1 VAESSNL
8 GSLRSL
14 TPPLRFALLREQRP
28 ASPVLRYLKPA
39 YVVPMHLV
47 YSVELRGA
55 SAARP
60 KRASADARW
69 TRPLIVRSGSEL
81 GVSGDARRPE
91 ALRAELRGER
101 RRVPRSLDLTAGSVC
116 DRRSVGRLTCAAL
129 VPLGSIDPETRAA
142 GVGAATRVAVACGD
156 PGACTRWG
164 SVEMRR
170 PRRCSG
176 AGRIA
181 PWWGRT
187 TRSDD
192 GGGRWRLDSG
202 ASARC
207 AVARQYLVGVRLI
220 ERGRDEIG
228 PCVLGA

>member
-1 VAESSNL
+1 
-8 GSLRSL
+8 
-14 TPPLRFALLREQRP
+14 
-28 ASPVLRYLKPA
+28 
-39 YVVPMHLV
+39 MHLV
-47 YSVELRGA
+47 HSVELRGA

-60 KRASADARW
+60 KRASADGRR
-69 TRPLIVRSGSEL
+69 TRPLIVRSGL

-91 ALRAELRGER
+91 ALRAEHRGER

-129 VPLGSIDPETRAA
+129 VPLGPIDPEIR
-142 GVGAATRVAVACGD
+142 AATRVAVPCGD

-164 SVEMRR
+164 SVAMRL

-181 PWWGRT
+181 PWWGPT

-192 GGGRWRLDSG
+192 GGGRWPLDSG

-220 ERGRDEIG
+220 ERGRDELG